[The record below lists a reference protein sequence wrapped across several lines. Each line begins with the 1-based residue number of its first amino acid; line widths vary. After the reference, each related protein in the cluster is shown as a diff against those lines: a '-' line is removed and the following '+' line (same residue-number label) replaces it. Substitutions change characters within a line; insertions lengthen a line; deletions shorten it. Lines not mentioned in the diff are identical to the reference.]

1 MPRRFLRTSSIEM
14 SNHRYQTM
22 TDDVHAAAVIQMMK
36 DFYAELAVEVDTSRF
51 SETIRYLLSHPDPG
65 QIVLMFVG
73 EELAGFSIII
83 QHWSNE
89 YGGTI
94 LLVDELYV
102 KPTARGQGLGRD
114 FFAMLKRERPWH
126 ARTMILEVARK
137 NTDAQKFYESLGFS
151 EKENNLMTMDLG
163 R

>member
-1 MPRRFLRTSSIEM
+1 M
-14 SNHRYQTM
+14 SNPRYQTM
-22 TDDVHAAAVIQMMK
+22 TDDVRAAEVIEMMK
-36 DFYAELAVEVDTSRF
+36 DFYAELDVEVDTARF
-51 SETIRYLLSHPDPG
+51 SETIRYLLAHPDQG
-65 QIVLMFVG
+65 QIVLMFDG
-73 EELAGFSIII
+73 KELAGFSIII

-102 KPTARGQGLGRD
+102 KPAARGKGLGRN
-114 FFAMLKRERPWH
+114 FFAMLKRERPWQV
-126 ARTMILEVARK
+126 RTMILEVARR
-137 NTDAQKFYESLGFS
+137 NTHAQGFYESLGFS